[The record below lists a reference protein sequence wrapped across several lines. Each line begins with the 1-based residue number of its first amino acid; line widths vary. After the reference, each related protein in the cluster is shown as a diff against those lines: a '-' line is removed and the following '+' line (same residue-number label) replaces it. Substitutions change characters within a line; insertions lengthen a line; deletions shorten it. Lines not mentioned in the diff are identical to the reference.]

1 MCMWFFLKK
10 SMLLDFFV
18 LSSTSTKKVQVLL
31 KVQVQ
36 KKNNVGNVLNEFVV
50 HANLKYFI
58 KSSKCN
64 EIKHNC
70 YDESCWSF
78 KGN

>member
-1 MCMWFFLKK
+1 
-10 SMLLDFFV
+10 MLLDFFV
-18 LSSTSTKKVQVLL
+18 LSSSTK
-31 KVQVQ
+31 
-36 KKNNVGNVLNEFVV
+36 KKNNVGNVLNEFVF

-58 KSSKCN
+58 N
-64 EIKHNC
+64 EIKQVYITTS

>member
-1 MCMWFFLKK
+1 MWFFLKK

-18 LSSTSTKKVQVLL
+18 LSSSTK
-31 KVQVQ
+31 
-36 KKNNVGNVLNEFVV
+36 KKNNVGNVLNEFVF

-58 KSSKCN
+58 N
-64 EIKHNC
+64 EIKQVYITTS

>member
-1 MCMWFFLKK
+1 MWFFLKK

-18 LSSTSTKKVQVLL
+18 LSSSTK
-31 KVQVQ
+31 
-36 KKNNVGNVLNEFVV
+36 KKNNVGNVLNEFVF

>member
-1 MCMWFFLKK
+1 MWFFLQK

-36 KKNNVGNVLNEFVV
+36 KKNNVGNVLNEFVF

-58 KSSKCN
+58 N
-64 EIKHNC
+64 EIKQV
-70 YDESCWSF
+70 
-78 KGN
+78 